1 MEAEDPLSQLRDIH
15 LPEPVT
21 FWPPAPGWW
30 VLLLL
35 VLIGL
40 LFLYRHAIAALTQ
53 RRKLAFVLRE
63 LDKALESFTESAAF
77 EHKRNQAGLDY
88 LADVN
93 ILLKRVVLVIFP
105 ASTAVHLT
113 GADWLAFL
121 DKEGKT
127 TAFSEGAGRI
137 LGDGVYRRDFDA
149 DADAL
154 HNLAANW
161 VSTVYQ
167 EQQAKTS
174 SMRLPAFLKPGK
186 EVGN

>member
-35 VLIGL
+35 LLIGL
-40 LFLYRHAIAALTQ
+40 AFLYRHAIAAMIQ

-63 LDKALESFTESAAF
+63 LDKALENFTEAAAF
-77 EHKRNQAGLDY
+77 ENKRNQAGLDY
-88 LADVN
+88 LAEVN
-93 ILLKRVVLVIFP
+93 ILLKRVVLVVFP
-105 ASTAVHLT
+105 ESTAVHLT
-113 GADWLAFL
+113 GAQWLAFL
-121 DKEGKT
+121 DKEGKAS
-127 TAFSEGAGRI
+127 AFSEGPGRI
-137 LGDGVYRRDFDA
+137 LGDGVYRREFDA

-154 HNLAANW
+154 HALAKNW

-167 EQQAKTS
+167 QQQPKAS
-174 SMRLPAFLKPGK
+174 IPLPAFLKPGK
-186 EVGN
+186 EAGN